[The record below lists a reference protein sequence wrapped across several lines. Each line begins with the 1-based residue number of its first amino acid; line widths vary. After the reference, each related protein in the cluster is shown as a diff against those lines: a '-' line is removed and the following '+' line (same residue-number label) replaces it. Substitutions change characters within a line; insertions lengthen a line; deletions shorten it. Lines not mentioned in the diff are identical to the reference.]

1 MVKTLK
7 KLFWKLS
14 KMAYMLHQNYSHFGR
29 KQDPVRVYWNE
40 INVNEYSIKW
50 DNFINKWF

>member
-1 MVKTLK
+1 MTNYVLKMVKTLK

-29 KQDPVRVYWNE
+29 KQDPVRVY
-40 INVNEYSIKW
+40 
-50 DNFINKWF
+50 